1 MNNLINVS
9 IIIIN
14 YKTPQLVIDC
24 VNSIVEKTNN
34 LNYEIIVV
42 DNNSEDNSKDIIER
56 YLDGQIIFIE
66 SKENLGFGTGNN
78 LGVQYARGEYLFFLN
93 SDTVLINNAIKILYD
108 YMISHKE
115 VGIVGGNLYTIDL
128 KPSPSFSMSF
138 DKIED
143 YKDNSKWLTI
153 LKNKL
158 FRHKQK
164 KNIVFNDTDEPLKVG
179 YVYGT
184 DMMMKKKLF
193 DDIHG
198 FDSDFFMYAEEEDLS
213 YRVVESGKEI
223 WSIPDARI
231 IHLDGGSSISNNKF
245 NSKHFK
251 MRLHGGFIYF
261 KKRLGNEG
269 IEKYYKY
276 RKRLFVRDRL
286 IAKLL
291 HRTNTVKIRDEHIK
305 CIEEVYQ
312 NVK

>member
-1 MNNLINVS
+1 MYFDVS

-24 VNSIVEKTNN
+24 VNSIIEKTKDID
-34 LNYEIIVV
+34 YEIIVV
-42 DNNSEDNSKDIIER
+42 DNDSQDNSKEIIEKEV
-56 YLDGQIIFIE
+56 GNQIVFIE
-66 SKENLGFGTGNN
+66 SHENLGFGKGNN
-78 LGVQYARGEYLFFLN
+78 LGFKYAQGKYLFFLN
-93 SDTVLINNAIKILYD
+93 SDTILINNAIKILYD
-108 YMISHKE
+108 YITSHKNI
-115 VGIVGGNLYTIDL
+115 GIVGGNLYTVDL
-128 KPSPSFSMSF
+128 QPSPSFSMNF
-138 DKIED
+138 DNIED

-158 FRHKQK
+158 FRHKKK
-164 KNIVFNDTDEPLKVG
+164 KNIVFNETDKPLKVG
-179 YVYGT
+179 YVFGT
-184 DMMMKKKLF
+184 DMMMKKSLF
-193 DDIHG
+193 DSIGG

-213 YRVVESGKEI
+213 YRIVELGKEI
-223 WSIPDARI
+223 WSIPDAKI
-231 IHLDGGSSISNNKF
+231 IHLDGGSSISNNEF
-245 NSKHFK
+245 NPKHFK

-261 KKRLGNEG
+261 KKRLGYDG

-312 NVK
+312 IVK